1 MELCDA
7 CNLLR
12 IVFRD
17 FITDSVVVYSSDCF
31 NDGILSDASAFHK
44 SINKLMNVKHINQ
57 LEYCYQ
63 YNNYTIV
70 HVIIKYLVAK
80 HLPSNEYQMNETPH
94 SLYILFHQ

>member
-1 MELCDA
+1 
-7 CNLLR
+7 
-12 IVFRD
+12 
-17 FITDSVVVYSSDCF
+17 
-31 NDGILSDASAFHK
+31 
-44 SINKLMNVKHINQ
+44 MNVKHINQ